1 MGSCIKYAENRQMN
15 ETFLK
20 KLQAEAQQQQKLYT
34 SRIIPKA
41 FDPLTSFIGENT
53 LLFLTCL
60 SVFTAVFLEIVKKL

>member
-1 MGSCIKYAENRQMN
+1 MN

-20 KLQAEAQQQQKLYT
+20 KLQAEAQQQHKLYS

-53 LLFLTCL
+53 LLFLTGM
-60 SVFTAVFLEIVKKL
+60 SIFTAMLVELVKKL

>member
-1 MGSCIKYAENRQMN
+1 MN

-53 LLFLTCL
+53 LVFLTAL
-60 SVFTAVFLEIVKKL
+60 SIFTAVVVELVKQL